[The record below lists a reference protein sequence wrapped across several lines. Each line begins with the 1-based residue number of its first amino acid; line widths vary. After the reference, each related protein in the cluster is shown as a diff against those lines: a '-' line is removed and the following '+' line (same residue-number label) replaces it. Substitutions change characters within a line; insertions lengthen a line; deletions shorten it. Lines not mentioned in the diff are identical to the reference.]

1 MLNQLL
7 NQKGMKAKE
16 LTEQLSLALLNGEIG
31 VNELI
36 HSADKLKDPEK
47 ASCIEA
53 IEHATKNQ
61 FDILDNA
68 SFDWICKQLQS
79 KAPRVKWES
88 ARVLGNV
95 AAAHSDKLVLAAKAL
110 LKNTDS
116 KEGTVVRWSSAFA
129 LSEILKQAQ
138 SQTAFLEA
146 EIRKILHREEKES
159 IKKIYLA
166 AFKKLK
172 LKV

>member
-1 MLNQLL
+1 MLKQLL
-7 NQKGMKAKE
+7 NQKGVKAKE
-16 LTEQLSLALLNGEIG
+16 LTEQLSKALLNGEIE

-36 HSADKLKDPEK
+36 QATDNLKDAER

-61 FDILDNA
+61 FDILDNT
-68 SFDWICKQLQS
+68 SFYWICKQLQS

-95 AAAHSDKLVLAAKAL
+95 AAAHPENLELAAKAL

-138 SQTAFLEA
+138 TQTAFLET
-146 EIRKILHREEKES
+146 EIRKILLQEEKES
-159 IKKIYLA
+159 NKKIYLA

>member
-1 MLNQLL
+1 MF
-7 NQKGMKAKE
+7 
-16 LTEQLSLALLNGEIG
+16 
-31 VNELI
+31 
-36 HSADKLKDPEK
+36 
-47 ASCIEA
+47 AS
-53 IEHATKNQ
+53 
-61 FDILDNA
+61 
-68 SFDWICKQLQS
+68 
-79 KAPRVKWES
+79 
-88 ARVLGNV
+88 
-95 AAAHSDKLVLAAKAL
+95 KAL

-129 LSEILKQAQ
+129 LSEILKQGQ

-146 EIRKILHREEKES
+146 EIRKIIQQEEKES

>member
-1 MLNQLL
+1 MLKQLL
-7 NQKGMKAKE
+7 NQKGIKAKE

-36 HSADKLKDPEK
+36 HSADKLKDAVK

-53 IEHATKNQ
+53 IEHATKAQN
-61 FDILDNA
+61 DMLDA
-68 SFDWICKQLQS
+68 TSFDWICIQLSS

-95 AAAHSDKLVLAAKAL
+95 AAAHPDKLVRAAKAL